1 MFFDV
6 TTMVAAVA
14 VVLAIT
20 AETTAAMS
28 AFFMDVAPSSAC
40 FSLEARPHMPP

>member
-14 VVLAIT
+14 LVA
-20 AETTAAMS
+20 ATTAATIAAMT
-28 AFFMDVAPSSAC
+28 AFFIETPSSP
-40 FSLEARPHMPP
+40 EAGFVCRPSRRR

>member
-1 MFFDV
+1 
-6 TTMVAAVA
+6 MVAAVA

-40 FSLEARPHMPP
+40 FSPGGRRTCLP